1 MVNKVLSFT
10 DLDGNQCTKTY
21 SFNLSQQDFVRMQ
34 LKYQPGIQ
42 ECHAKLMAEGDIQ
55 GAYDLL
61 ADLIESAY
69 GVREGDSFVK
79 NRKLNGLDTRPDLA
93 NFKFH
98 PAFDTLIIE
107 LMQDTPTL
115 LEFFRNLTSVQMT
128 DAEFESFAATIK
140 KEALS
145 NPEPEQAVIAGIDF
159 ANGPDMSAPVPPK
172 QQKTEDAVTLPE
184 E

>member
-140 KEALS
+140 KEL
-145 NPEPEQAVIAGIDF
+145 NETPVIGIDL
-159 ANGPDMSAPVPPK
+159 ADNSDMSVSVPVPLK
-172 QQKTEDAVTLPE
+172 QHKSEDAVTLPE

>member
-10 DLDGNQCTKTY
+10 DLDGNACTKTY

-115 LEFFRNLTSVQMT
+115 LEFFRNLTSVQMSEE
-128 DAEFESFAATIK
+128 EFNSFAATIK
-140 KEALS
+140 QES
-145 NPEPEQAVIAGIDF
+145 NETPVIGIDL
-159 ANGPDMSAPVPPK
+159 ADNSDMSVSAPVPLK
-172 QQKTEDAVTLPE
+172 QHKSEDAVTLPE